1 MVPEQALIICASIHH
16 RNTMK
21 VAKAMREE
29 LDAVI
34 VTPETI
40 DEVIPDAYDL
50 IGLGSGI
57 YNGRH
62 HQSIYEILETVP
74 FKRNQRV
81 FIFSTAALLSS
92 HYHNPLKEMLY
103 TKGYELAGEFSC
115 KGYMNHSFTKV
126 FLGGINKDRPNEND
140 LSNARSFVH
149 RLLKSEGVFSPAE
162 TSTVQI

>member
-1 MVPEQALIICASIHH
+1 MVTEQALIICASIHH

-34 VTPETI
+34 VTPEII
-40 DEVIPDAYDL
+40 DEVIPDTYDL

-74 FKRNQRV
+74 FRRHQRV
-81 FIFSTAALLSS
+81 FVFSTAALRSS
-92 HYHNPLKEMLY
+92 HYHEPLKEILY
-103 TKGYELAGEFSC
+103 AKEYEFVGEFAC
-115 KGYMNHSFTKV
+115 KGYTNHSFTKA
-126 FLGGINKDRPNEND
+126 FFGGINKDHPNDND
-140 LSNARSFVH
+140 LLNARAFAKGLLVPD
-149 RLLKSEGVFSPAE
+149 RLL
-162 TSTVQI
+162 TSVNSLSQA